1 MRTAPRFTNS
11 RSSVRRWTCQAVTSH
26 GPSATWKTWSTTPSS
41 RRQSERKI
49 SVRSP
54 RPFWTLRTSRTRTP
68 SIVFWTGVQSGRT
81 DWPSLRAPGRNP
93 SARVNV
99 DARRPP
105 DGERYVARNPTRL
118 RCRIEVTSR
127 PQREGAIIRNPN
139 ESGTGLPWHRS
150 RLRFRGGPRV
160 LLVGVAPRHL
170 QQLPPQVL
178 LFLLRGPRRPRGP
191 SPQAALRV
199 APLGGQR

>member
-1 MRTAPRFTNS
+1 MRTAPRFANR
-11 RSSVRRWTCQAVTSH
+11 RSSVRRWTCQAETSR
-26 GPSATWKTWSTTPSS
+26 GPSETWKTWSTTAPS
-41 RRQSERKI
+41 RRQSARKI

-54 RPFWTLRTSRTRTP
+54 RPFWTWRTSRTRTP
-68 SIVFWTGVQSGRT
+68 SIVFWTVVQSGRT

-93 SARVNV
+93 SARRNV
-99 DARRPP
+99 DAPRPP
-105 DGERYVARNPTRL
+105 DGERYAARSPTRL
-118 RCRIEVTSR
+118 RCRIEVTVHV
-127 PQREGAIIRNPN
+127 QEGGAIIRKLN
-139 ESGTGLPWHRS
+139 ENGTGLPWHPS
-150 RLRFRGGPRV
+150 RLRFRRGPRI

-199 APLGGQR
+199 APLGG